1 MAMKNSLETNTLEHI
16 RKALEAAVSVLAS
29 FVPGTVRVHGSDRGP
44 VTEADLVANQ
54 VLRQILVRDGEAWLS
69 EESTDDLRRLKEQ
82 RVWVVD
88 PLDGTREFVA
98 GVPEWCVSVGLVE
111 NGRAIAGG
119 ICNPATD
126 EIFLGSLSTGLT
138 LNGKRVCASKKRNL
152 AGALVLASR
161 TEVERGDWE
170 PFQNASLLIRPVG
183 SVAYKLALVAAGFAD
198 ATWTLTPKN
207 EWDVAAG
214 VALVEAAGGF
224 VQDLENSSLTF
235 NNEVTLVS
243 GLLAGGAHL
252 RQQLPSLIQQHKET
266 HASRVLVGT
275 SSERKAK

>member
-1 MAMKNSLETNTLEHI
+1 MKNSQEENTLERI
-16 RKALEAAVSVLAS
+16 RKALEAAVSALAP
-29 FVPGTVRVHGSDRGP
+29 FVPGSVRVHGSDRGP

-54 VLRQILVRDGEAWLS
+54 VLRQILVRDGEGWLS
-69 EESTDDLRRLKEQ
+69 EESADDLRRLKKH

-98 GVPEWCVSVGLVE
+98 GVPEWSVSVALVE
-111 NGRAIAGG
+111 NGMAIAGG
-119 ICNPATD
+119 ICNPATG

-138 LNGKRVCASKKRNL
+138 LNGKRVWASKKRDL

-170 PFQNASLLIRPVG
+170 PFQDASLLIRPVG

-224 VQDLENSSLTF
+224 VQHLENSSLTF

>member
-1 MAMKNSLETNTLEHI
+1 MKNSQEENTLERI
-16 RKALEAAVSVLAS
+16 RKALEAAVSALAP
-29 FVPGTVRVHGSDRGP
+29 FVPGSVRVRGSDRGP
-44 VTEADLVANQ
+44 VTDADLVANQ
-54 VLRQILVRDGEAWLS
+54 VLRQILVRDGEGWLS
-69 EESTDDLRRLKEQ
+69 EESADDLRRLKKH

-88 PLDGTREFVA
+88 PLDGTREFVG
-98 GVPEWCVSVGLVE
+98 GVPEWSVSVALVE
-111 NGRAIAGG
+111 NGMAIAGG
-119 ICNPATD
+119 ICNPATG

-138 LNGKRVCASKKRNL
+138 LNGKRVWASKKRDL

-170 PFQNASLLIRPVG
+170 PFQDASLLIRPVG

-224 VQDLENSSLTF
+224 VQHLENSSLTF